1 MLMSSLDS
9 LSEIVLGNVKVPS
22 EKTEQIVPFLEEIKR
37 RFGLPVA
44 AVHDMGHGI
53 LAAVQRV
60 FPGASRTLSVIFIF
74 CAMPARISWRP
85 TMTLSGSACAST
97 A

>member
-22 EKTEQIVPFLEEIKR
+22 EKTEQIVPFLQEIKSR
-37 RFGLPVA
+37 YGVPVA
-44 AVHDMGHGI
+44 AVHDMGPGI
-53 LAAVQRV
+53 LAAIKAG
-60 FPGASRTLSVIFIF
+60 FCAASRTSSAIFIF
-74 CAMPARISWRP
+74 SGTWAKICWSR
-85 TMTLSGSACAST
+85 TMTRSGSACANM